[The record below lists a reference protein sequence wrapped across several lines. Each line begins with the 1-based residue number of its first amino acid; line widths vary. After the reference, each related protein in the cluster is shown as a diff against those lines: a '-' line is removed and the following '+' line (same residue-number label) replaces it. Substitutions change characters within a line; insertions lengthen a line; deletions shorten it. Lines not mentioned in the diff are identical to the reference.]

1 MTQWKPPDSVH
12 RLVLMVAALAVLSS
26 VSSYVLDQLVLGM
39 VGRASFALLLALLPT
54 TAVLVGFLVLGQV
67 PSALEVVGIALV
79 VIALVIR
86 DRSA

>member
-1 MTQWKPPDSVH
+1 
-12 RLVLMVAALAVLSS
+12 MVAALAVLSS

-67 PSALEVVGIALV
+67 PSALEVLGIALV